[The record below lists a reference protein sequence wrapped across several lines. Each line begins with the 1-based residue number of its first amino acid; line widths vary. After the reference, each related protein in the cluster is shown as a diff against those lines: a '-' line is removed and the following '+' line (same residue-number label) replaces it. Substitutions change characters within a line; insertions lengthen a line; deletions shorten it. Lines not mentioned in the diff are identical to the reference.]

1 MGLRYCAWPKNINQA
16 SKLIERKSIPN
27 ECEFDY
33 FKSSKILTNKIY
45 CTTCKL
51 FGFAKMKII
60 KLVSDGSND
69 WKNLKRTI
77 ESHECSSNH
86 LQAEI
91 SRGLY
96 TKNIRLDTNL
106 LHTANKEVASNR
118 EILRVVIEA
127 LIFIAQQNIAI
138 RGHNEKIT
146 SLNTGNF
153 LELLKLLSNYHPVLN
168 TYLDKI
174 KNISTANRLTFM
186 SNKSQNKIL
195 KILGD
200 LVRSTILKN
209 IKQAGIF
216 AVIIDTTTDVS
227 NLEQFSFILRF
238 INEKGVTEERLVALE
253 TVDDSTGQGLFKC
266 FKKITEEYA
275 INWREHLCAQSYD
288 GAACMQGVYSGLRS
302 LIQIENPKAIYIWCF
317 AHQLNLVVIDTCDC
331 CEDTRNF
338 FGEVQS
344 LVTYLRARKRTSTF
358 VKIQKELYPKERVL
372 RLRNFSDTRWTSHG
386 RVIDV
391 IYTKFKALL
400 QTLYELKNSTDRTTA
415 SMAKSLLNTIETF
428 EFVLSM
434 ILLKKIFN
442 ITTPLSNYLQSKS
455 LDFIQ
460 ALKLVD
466 LCKDKLNSLRSEKEY
481 ISIFQEAKSYANIYN
496 LPNNDFKPVRARK
509 RKKMADENVQD
520 EVSDS
525 SFERYR
531 INTFF
536 KVIDQI
542 IRSIESRF
550 SDAREILKDLA
561 LLSPERLMQVS
572 KEKDYLPEDSFKYIA
587 NWVKGIDAKK
597 LKNEYFQFS
606 QSIRELIAGLKTSP
620 LLHSQISLS
629 KTCHDEFLDTN
640 TSSED
645 ENHET
650 NTKVDKKEIQ
660 NLTIETILHVLSSY
674 DLITAFPNLYQA
686 YKALGTAPASS
697 ASAERS
703 FSKVI

>member
-1 MGLRYCAWPKNINQA
+1 MQWSRPTPDAVTEVHDTPSKYEEFLVNKDIGTSIDNSVEIADTDEIACTHDVDDNISLGKSFPNDPSRIPDHVSYTLLHHFVEMGPCQPYPHDLEN
-16 SKLIERKSIPN
+16 
-27 ECEFDY
+27 
-33 FKSSKILTNKIY
+33 
-45 CTTCKL
+45 
-51 FGFAKMKII
+51 
-60 KLVSDGSND
+60 GSND

-86 LQAEI
+86 LQSEI

-106 LHTANKEVASNR
+106 LHTANKEVESNR

-168 TYLDKI
+168 THLDKI
-174 KNISTANRLTFM
+174 KNTSTANRLTFM

-200 LVRSTILKN
+200 LVLSTILKN

-372 RLRNFSDTRWTSHG
+372 RLRNFSDTRWTSHD

-415 SMAKSLLNTIETF
+415 SMAKT
-428 EFVLSM
+428 
-434 ILLKKIFN
+434 
-442 ITTPLSNYLQSKS
+442 
-455 LDFIQ
+455 
-460 ALKLVD
+460 LKLVD
-466 LCKDKLNSLRSEKEY
+466 LCKDKLKSLRSEKEY

-496 LPNNDFKPVRARK
+496 LPNNDFKPVRAMK

-525 SFERYR
+525 PFERYR

-587 NWVKGIDAKK
+587 DWLN
-597 LKNEYFQFS
+597 
-606 QSIRELIAGLKTSP
+606 
-620 LLHSQISLS
+620 
-629 KTCHDEFLDTN
+629 
-640 TSSED
+640 
-645 ENHET
+645 
-650 NTKVDKKEIQ
+650 
-660 NLTIETILHVLSSY
+660 
-674 DLITAFPNLYQA
+674 
-686 YKALGTAPASS
+686 YK
-697 ASAERS
+697 
-703 FSKVI
+703 